1 MVGSRCKRRGKMEMY
16 KKLIVWQKAMELV
29 RVVYRLSKSFP
40 PDERYALTDQLRRAA
55 VSIPSNIAEG
65 CGRASKKDYAHF
77 LSIARG
83 SFYETMTQLQIA
95 QDLGYIEI
103 GEDVKSLL
111 DEVGKILTTLM
122 KKYGSIS

>member
-77 LSIARG
+77 LSMARG

>member
-1 MVGSRCKRRGKMEMY
+1 MEMY